1 MDKIIVI
8 DYGSQY
14 NELIVRRLRDL
25 NVESYLYPSTF
36 SYEEALKIE
45 DLKGIILSGGFD
57 SVSNES
63 LTFNEELLKLN
74 VPILGICY
82 GMELLSFFLKGNINK
97 AKNSEYGRSLI
108 NVDNTSKIFK
118 DLPENFNVW
127 MSHSDSV
134 SFNDDQLKDDLKI
147 IAKNINEEVV
157 GFSYKENM
165 FGLLFHPEV
174 NNTEFSKE
182 IFLNFIDICGA
193 KREYKM
199 DTFIE
204 DQIKEIKEKVGN
216 KKVILGLSGGV
227 DSAVCALLLHK
238 AIGNQLIPVFIDHGL
253 NRKFEK
259 EELEERFI
267 NNLHLNV
274 LIKDYSELFLS
285 RLKGV
290 TDPETKRKIIGKTF
304 IDCFSEVAN
313 SLEGV
318 EFLAQGTL
326 YTDIVESGKGGISKV
341 IKSHHNVGGLPKD
354 LKFSLIEPLKTLYK
368 DQVREVGTILGLD
381 KEFLYRQPFPGP
393 GLGIRVIG
401 EITKEKLD
409 ILKDADYILREEVK
423 KNNLTNDIWQYFTV
437 LTNIKSVGVMG
448 DNRTYSYAL
457 AIRCV
462 TSIDGMTADFYRM
475 NYEIIAKISSRIVN
489 EVKGINRIL
498 YDVTSKPPSTIEYE

>member
-25 NVESYLYPSTF
+25 NVESYMYPSTF
-36 SYEEALKIE
+36 SYEEALKIN

-57 SVSNES
+57 SVSNSS
-63 LTFNEELLKLN
+63 LSFNEDLLKLN

-82 GMELLSFFLKGNINK
+82 GMELLSFYLKGKINK

-108 NVDNTSKIFK
+108 NVDNNSLIFK
-118 DLPENFNVW
+118 ALPRSFNVW

-134 SFNDDQLKDDLKI
+134 SFEDEPNLKI
-147 IAKNINEEVV
+147 IAKNQNNEVV
-157 GFSYKENM
+157 GFSYKDNLY
-165 FGLLFHPEV
+165 GLLFHPEV
-174 NNTEFSKE
+174 NNTDFSKE
-182 IFLNFIDICGA
+182 IFLNFISICNA

-199 DTFIE
+199 DNFV
-204 DQIKEIKEKVGN
+204 DLMVKEIKEEVGN

-238 AIGNQLIPVFIDHGL
+238 AIGDQLIPVFIDHGL

-259 EELEERFI
+259 EELEERFVKK
-267 NNLHLNV
+267 LHLNV
-274 LIKDYSELFLS
+274 LIRHFSELFLN
-285 RLKGV
+285 RLSGV
-290 TDPETKRKIIGKTF
+290 TDPEEKRKIIGKTF
-304 IDCFSEVAN
+304 IDCFTKVSNEFSDV
-313 SLEGV
+313 S
-318 EFLAQGTL
+318 FLAQGTL

-354 LKFSLIEPLKTLYK
+354 LKFKLIEPLKTLYK
-368 DQVREVGTILGLD
+368 DQVREVGKLLGLD
-381 KEFLYRQPFPGP
+381 EEFLYRQPFPGP

-409 ILKDADYILREEVK
+409 ILKDADYILRSEVK
-423 KNNLTNDIWQYFTV
+423 TNHLDNSIWQYFCV
-437 LTNIKSVGVMG
+437 LTNIKTVGVMG
-448 DNRTYSYAL
+448 DNRTYNYAL
-457 AIRCV
+457 SIRCV

-475 NYEIIAKISSRIVN
+475 DYDILAKIANRIVN

>member
-25 NVESYLYPSTF
+25 NVESYLCPSTF
-36 SYEEALKIE
+36 SYEDALKIN

-57 SVSNES
+57 SVSSSS
-63 LTFNEELLKLN
+63 LSFNKDLLKLN
-74 VPILGICY
+74 LPILGICY
-82 GMELLSFFLKGNINK
+82 GMELLSHFLNGQINK

-108 NVDNTSKIFK
+108 NVDNSSPIFK
-118 DLPENFNVW
+118 NLPPSFNAW

-134 SFNDDQLKDDLKI
+134 TFDNNEDIKI
-147 IAKNINEEVV
+147 IATNKNKEVV
-157 GFSYKENM
+157 GFSYKNSIY
-165 FGLLFHPEV
+165 GLLFHPEV
-174 NNTEFSKE
+174 NNTDFSKE

-193 KREYKM
+193 KRDFIM
-199 DTFIE
+199 DNFVETK
-204 DQIKEIKEKVGN
+204 IKEIREEVKD

-238 AIGNQLIPVFIDHGL
+238 AIGDNLIPVFIDHGL
-253 NRKFEK
+253 NRKYEK
-259 EELEERFI
+259 EELEERFVKK
-267 NNLHLNV
+267 LHLNV
-274 LIKDYSELFLS
+274 VIKDFSQVFLE
-285 RLKGV
+285 RLNGV

-304 IDCFSEVAN
+304 IDCFKKVAD
-313 SLEGV
+313 EYKDID
-318 EFLAQGTL
+318 FLAQGTL

-354 LKFSLIEPLKTLYK
+354 LNFKLIEPLKTLYK
-368 DQVREVGTILGLD
+368 DQVREVGKILGLD

-393 GLGIRVIG
+393 GLGIRIIG

-409 ILKDADYILREEVK
+409 ILREADYILRSEVK
-423 KNNLTNDIWQYFTV
+423 NNHLTNDIWQYFCV
-437 LTNIKSVGVMG
+437 LTNLKSVGVMG
-448 DNRTYSYAL
+448 DNRTYCYAL

-462 TSIDGMTADFYRM
+462 TSIDGMTADFYKM
-475 NYEIIAKISSRIVN
+475 DYEILGKIANRIVN
-489 EVKGINRIL
+489 EVKGINRVL

>member
-36 SYEEALKIE
+36 SYEDALKIK

-57 SVSNES
+57 SVSSSS
-63 LTFNEELLKLN
+63 LSFNKDLLKLN
-74 VPILGICY
+74 LPILGICY
-82 GMELLSFFLKGNINK
+82 GMELLSFFLKGKINK

-108 NVDNTSKIFK
+108 SVDNSSPIFK
-118 DLPENFNVW
+118 DLPSLFNAW

-134 SFNDDQLKDDLKI
+134 TFENNNDVKI
-147 IAKNINEEVV
+147 IATNSNKEVV
-157 GFSYKENM
+157 GFSFKDSLY
-165 FGLLFHPEV
+165 GLLFHPEV
-174 NNTEFSKE
+174 NNTDFSKE

-193 KREYKM
+193 KRDFKM
-199 DTFIE
+199 DNFVE
-204 DQIKEIKEKVGN
+204 IKVNEIKEEVKN

-227 DSAVCALLLHK
+227 DSAVCALLLHR
-238 AIGNQLIPVFIDHGL
+238 AIGDNLIPVFIDHGL

-259 EELEERFI
+259 EELEERFVKK
-267 NNLHLNV
+267 LHLSV
-274 LIKDYSELFLS
+274 VIKDFSDLFLE

-304 IDCFSEVAN
+304 IDCFKQVA
-313 SLEGV
+313 EEYKDV
-318 EFLAQGTL
+318 DFLAQGTL

-354 LKFSLIEPLKTLYK
+354 LNFKLIEPLKTLYK
-368 DQVREVGTILGLD
+368 DQVREVGKILGLD
-381 KEFLYRQPFPGP
+381 EEFLYRQPFPGP

-409 ILKDADYILREEVK
+409 LLRDADYILRNEVK
-423 KNNLTNDIWQYFTV
+423 NNNLTNEIWQYFCV
-437 LTNIKSVGVMG
+437 LTNLKSVGVMG
-448 DNRTYSYAL
+448 DNRTYNYAL

-475 NYEIIAKISSRIVN
+475 DYEILAKIANRIVN
-489 EVKGINRIL
+489 EVQGINRVL